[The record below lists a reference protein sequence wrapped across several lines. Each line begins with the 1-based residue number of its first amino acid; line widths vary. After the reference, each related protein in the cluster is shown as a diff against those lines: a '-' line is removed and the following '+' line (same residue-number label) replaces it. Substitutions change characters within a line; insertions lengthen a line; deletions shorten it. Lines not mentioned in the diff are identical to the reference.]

1 MTNGDRIRQMSNEE
15 LAWSRIYITDGE
27 CGELEYRPVG
37 ARGVYFDKEKAIQAE
52 LEWLNR
58 EFKV

>member
-1 MTNGDRIRQMSNEE
+1 MELHLGKMSNKE
-15 LAWSRIYITDGE
+15 LAWSRIYITNGDG
-27 CGELEYRPVG
+27 GELEYRPVG

-58 EFKV
+58 EFKA

>member
-1 MTNGDRIRQMSNEE
+1 MTNGDRIRQMNNEE

-27 CGELEYRPVG
+27 CGELEYIPVG